1 MHRLSTTRVEADAV
15 ANRPGKSVIQ
25 YTKRQIRTFIR
36 RLKMKSNANN
46 TTKKW
51 KRVVF
56 GVLAL
61 AAFALTV
68 VQLTTR
74 NSVLADD
81 TEMTF
86 PSSAEAGAALAKA
99 ARSSDE
105 TALGKILG
113 VDTKALLT
121 TGDHEAGKA
130 AMQAFASKY
139 EKMNR
144 WVDMTDGSRVLY
156 IGADNFAFP
165 VPLAKN
171 ASGKWYFDAVAG
183 TEELRAR
190 EIGRNELL
198 AIDACAALADAQ
210 EIYFA
215 AHGESAEF
223 AQHIVSTSG
232 KQDGL
237 YWPVLEQ
244 RVSSPLANLGDFAG
258 PSVAALA
265 PDAPLVIDG
274 YKLRILTAQGDDAP
288 GGAQSYIMNGKMTGG
303 FAILATPVK
312 YAETG
317 IMTFM
322 SGIDGVVYE
331 RDLGP
336 DTAKIAASIQEF
348 NPSDDWLEVE

>member
-1 MHRLSTTRVEADAV
+1 
-15 ANRPGKSVIQ
+15 
-25 YTKRQIRTFIR
+25 
-36 RLKMKSNANN
+36 MKSNANN

-74 NSVLADD
+74 NSVLAEDAQA
-81 TEMTF
+81 TF
-86 PSSAEAGAALAKA
+86 PSSAEAGAALARA
-99 ARSSDE
+99 AKSGDE
-105 TALGKILG
+105 TAVAEILG
-113 VDTKALLT
+113 LDTKVLLSA
-121 TGDHEAGKA
+121 GDKEADKA
-130 AMQAFASKY
+130 ALETFASKY

-171 ASGKWYFDAVAG
+171 ASRQWYFDAVAG
-183 TEELRAR
+183 AEEIRAR
-190 EIGRNELL
+190 DIGRNELL
-198 AIDACAALADAQ
+198 TIDACSKLGIAQ

-215 AHGESAEF
+215 ADGNSAEF
-223 AQHIVSTSG
+223 AQRIISTSG

-237 YWPVLEQ
+237 YWAASEQ
-244 RVSSPLANLGDFAG
+244 QVSSPLASLNEF
-258 PSVAALA
+258 AALSLA
-265 PDAPLVIDG
+265 MLSPDKPLVIDG
-274 YKLRILTAQGDDAP
+274 YALRILSAQGDDAP
-288 GGAQSYIMNGKMTGG
+288 GGAQSYMVNGKMTAG

-317 IMTFM
+317 VMTFIT
-322 SGIDGVVYE
+322 GRDNVVYE

-336 DTAKIAASIQEF
+336 DTVKIAASIQEY
-348 NPSDDWLEVE
+348 NPDQNWRPVEE